1 MIDITTTRAT
11 ATENHPPLI
20 VYLLLA
26 GLSLIGALLVG
37 YAMSANKGRS
47 WLHSISFAAVISLAT
62 YVIIDL
68 EFPRHG
74 LIRVDDADKVLI
86 DLRKS
91 LD

>member
-11 ATENHPPLI
+11 ATENHPPLV

-68 EFPRHG
+68 EFPRLG
-74 LIRVDDADKVLI
+74 LIRVDGADKVLI